1 MKLTIFDPRIIR
13 MTEVCN
19 AFLDDGSVF
28 FQSDYSYFPRFYI
41 FGVVC
46 AVDTNTHTFGLAHW
60 NAFDCILWRPPDK
73 GYGSGIGTDIV
84 GIIHAIL
91 SKLSRWCAEGFI
103 QSWLKAIN
111 EFCNWK
117 FFLWLC
123 KQF

>member
-46 AVDTNTHTFGLAHW
+46 AVDTNTHTHTHLAW
-60 NAFDCILWRPPDK
+60 LIEMLLIAFSEDRPTKDME
-73 GYGSGIGTDIV
+73 V
-84 GIIHAIL
+84 V
-91 SKLSRWCAEGFI
+91 
-103 QSWLKAIN
+103 
-111 EFCNWK
+111 
-117 FFLWLC
+117 
-123 KQF
+123 